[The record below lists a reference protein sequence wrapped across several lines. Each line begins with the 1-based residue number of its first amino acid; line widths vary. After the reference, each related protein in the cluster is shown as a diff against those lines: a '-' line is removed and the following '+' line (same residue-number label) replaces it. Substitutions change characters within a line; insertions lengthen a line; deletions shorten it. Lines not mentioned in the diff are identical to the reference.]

1 MIRKRCPNGTRRNKR
16 TGECEKFTRRN
27 RLNPPADL
35 PKDKS
40 PSTTKEP
47 ANKELDQPLVVPS
60 AAVSAVMEGQPAT
73 STSTSSSTSSAMST
87 SKTPRT
93 LYARAQFKDKPIYLL
108 DKARELSVPGSIDPS
123 ILFQISI
130 SGPEQFTNYV
140 NLSKKGDK
148 PLIDCF
154 FQSLF
159 TLGLREVSLA
169 KKDAKKINKRG
180 KDGVLFTEGAEYLA
194 STFGIPKELVK
205 YVSVP
210 FSSYNNKHA
219 TTSIN
224 QFMTNHLENNHAT
237 ILTLQFDKYGKRVFS
252 HYMVVYKYKN
262 KIFYFDAQNKMDVP
276 DNKILSKTLA
286 HIIKYTGNTFI
297 TRFGYYSVSGLDDP
311 IQMINV
317 SCPIQYVG

>member
-35 PKDKS
+35 PKNRS
-40 PSTTKEP
+40 PSTIEEP
-47 ANKELDQPLVVPS
+47 STKELDQPLVVPS
-60 AAVSAVMEGQPAT
+60 AEVMEKQPA
-73 STSTSSSTSSAMST
+73 TSSAMST

-93 LYARAQFKDKPIYLL
+93 LYARAHFKDKSIYLL
-108 DKARELSVPGSIDPS
+108 DKARELSIPGSTDPS

-140 NLSKKGDK
+140 NLSKKGDE

-180 KDGVLFTEGAEYLA
+180 NIGVLFTEGAHYLA

-210 FSSYNNKHA
+210 FPTYNNKHA

-224 QFMTNHLENNHAT
+224 QFMINHLENNHAT
-237 ILTLQFDKYGKRVFS
+237 ILTLQLDKHGKRVFS
-252 HYMVVYKYKN
+252 HYMVVYKHKN
-262 KIFYFDAQNKMDVP
+262 KIFYFDPQNKTDVP
-276 DNKILSKTLA
+276 DNRILSKTLA
-286 HIIKYTGNTFI
+286 HIVKYTGNTFI
-297 TRFGYYSVSGLDDP
+297 SRFGYYSVSGLDDP

-317 SCPIQYVG
+317 RCPIKYVG

>member
-35 PKDKS
+35 PKNRS
-40 PSTTKEP
+40 PSTIEEP
-47 ANKELDQPLVVPS
+47 STDELDQPLVVPS
-60 AAVSAVMEGQPAT
+60 AAVSAVMEKQSAT
-73 STSTSSSTSSAMST
+73 STAMST
-87 SKTPRT
+87 PKTPRT
-93 LYARAQFKDKPIYLL
+93 LYARSHFKDKPIYLL
-108 DKARELSVPGSIDPS
+108 DKARELSIPGSTDPS

-180 KDGVLFTEGAEYLA
+180 KDGVLFTEGAQYLA

-210 FSSYNNKHA
+210 FPTYNNKHA

-252 HYMVVYKYKN
+252 HYMVVYKHKN
-262 KIFYFDAQNKMDVP
+262 KIFYFDPQNKTDVP
-276 DNKILSKTLA
+276 DNRILSKTLA
-286 HIIKYTGNTFI
+286 NIIKYTGNTFI
-297 TRFGYYSVSGLDDP
+297 SRFGYYSVSGLDDP

-317 SCPIQYVG
+317 RCPIKYVG